1 MPDLPT
7 PQNAAEAALL
17 SECWDAV
24 LSYADLCTS
33 GSAAATQLATE
44 AFTHGIGEL
53 RAATAASKSTGT
65 GRRALRLPRI
75 PLLLAS
81 VRFVAATWEA
91 SGLGHQLDPDLRL
104 WLHSDKAARYIGPP
118 LHRPLAL
125 RGLRDMQEPD
135 AVLLWLAEVE
145 SLPLPAV
152 ARRLGLDPAAA
163 AIELAQVRALFRDRC
178 HRNHLDTPMDAH
190 CRSYARLLDAVTRSP
205 TAETPDDLSRHMA
218 RCVECA
224 EAAACLRLHGGGL
237 PAALSSGVI
246 GWGGLAYLERRRRA
260 AEAGMIGGRT
270 DAALDTGLNE
280 GKPVRPRI
288 GRTGILVAA
297 VLVSG
302 LALTVSLMPFGGS
315 KAGGATAAQDE
326 STDGQTVVDPGPS
339 FPLGSASAS
348 GSNPKSGSGSKS
360 GSSGSPTVAD
370 STSRPAGN
378 SDQEA
383 QGESSSPASQ
393 QGGVT
398 GSTKSAPPDCQV
410 KYEIVGQWP
419 DGFQATVTVTSTKAL
434 ATWSLGWTFKD
445 GQHVSQMWDGTFVQD
460 DSHVTATAADYNRT
474 VAANATFT
482 FGFLGS
488 WSGSNS
494 AARDFTLNKA
504 SCATVG

>member
-33 GSAAATQLATE
+33 GSASATRLATE
-44 AFTHGIGEL
+44 AFTHGIDEL

-81 VRFVAATWEA
+81 VRTVAAAWET
-91 SGLGHQLDPDLRL
+91 SGLGHRLDPDLRL
-104 WLHSDKAARYIGPP
+104 WLHSDKAARYVGPP

-145 SLPLPAV
+145 SLPMSAV

-163 AIELAQVRALFRDRC
+163 SSELAQVRALFRDRC

-205 TAETPDDLSRHMA
+205 SAETPEDLSRHMA

-260 AEAGMIGGRT
+260 AEAGMSGGRT
-270 DAALDTGLNE
+270 DAAVDTGLNE

-288 GRTGILVAA
+288 GRTGILVTA
-297 VLVSG
+297 VLVSA
-302 LALTVSLMPFGGS
+302 LALTVSLMPVGGS
-315 KAGGATAAQDE
+315 KGDDANAAQGE
-326 STDGQTVVDPGPS
+326 STDGRSVADPGPT
-339 FPLGSASAS
+339 FPS
-348 GSNPKSGSGSKS
+348 GSKTKSGSGT
-360 GSSGSPTVAD
+360 GTAGSPAVAD

-383 QGESSSPASQ
+383 QGESSSPAGK
-393 QGGVT
+393 QGGAK
-398 GSTKSAPPDCQV
+398 GSTKSAAPDCRV
-410 KYEIVGQWP
+410 KYEIVSEWP

-445 GQHVSQMWDGTFVQD
+445 GQRVGQMWDGTFTQD
-460 DSHVTATAADYNRT
+460 DSHVTATAADYNKT
-474 VAANATFT
+474 VAANGTFT

-488 WSGSNS
+488 WTGSNS
-494 AARDFTLNKA
+494 AARNFTLNKA
-504 SCATVG
+504 SCQAAG

>member
-33 GSAAATQLATE
+33 GSASATLLATE
-44 AFTHGIGEL
+44 AFTHGIDEL

-81 VRFVAATWEA
+81 VRTVAAAWETN
-91 SGLGHQLDPDLRL
+91 GLGHRLDPDLRL

-145 SLPLPAV
+145 SLPMSAV

-163 AIELAQVRALFRDRC
+163 SSELAQVRALFRDRC
-178 HRNHLDTPMDAH
+178 HRNHLDTPMNAY

-205 TAETPDDLSRHMA
+205 SAETPEDLSRHLA

-260 AEAGMIGGRT
+260 VEAGMIGGRT
-270 DAALDTGLNE
+270 DAAVDTGLNE

-288 GRTGILVAA
+288 GRTGILVTA
-297 VLVSG
+297 VLVSA

-315 KAGGATAAQDE
+315 NGDDANAAQGE
-326 STDGQTVVDPGPS
+326 STDGQSLADPGPS
-339 FPLGSASAS
+339 LPS
-348 GSNPKSGSGSKS
+348 GSTTKSGSGS
-360 GSSGSPTVAD
+360 GTGTGTGTAGSPTVAD

-383 QGESSSPASQ
+383 QGESSSPAGK

-398 GSTKSAPPDCQV
+398 GSPKSAAPDCRV
-410 KYEIVGQWP
+410 KYEIVSEWP

-445 GQHVSQMWDGTFVQD
+445 GQRVGQMWDGTFTQN
-460 DSHVTATAADYNRT
+460 DSHVTATAADYNKT
-474 VAANATFT
+474 VAANGTFT

-488 WSGSNS
+488 WTGSNS
-494 AARDFTLNKA
+494 AARNFTLNTA
-504 SCATVG
+504 SCQAAG